1 MRIMKIYLF
10 NMNIVVDYEAMAEGL
25 HKALSSTNL
34 KELRNTLIILLG
46 YIDGAHFST
55 IQKAYK
61 ERMKWQFQDIT
72 ISIETN
78 PTSRSE

>member
-1 MRIMKIYLF
+1 MKIALF
-10 NMNIVVDYEAMAEGL
+10 NMNIVVDYETMAEGL
-25 HKALSSTNL
+25 KKALSSKDL
-34 KELRNTLIILLG
+34 KELRNTLIILVG
-46 YIDGAHFST
+46 YIDGAHFSA

-78 PTSRSE
+78 PTSQSE

>member
-1 MRIMKIYLF
+1 MMKIYLF
-10 NMNIVVDYEAMAEGL
+10 NMNIVVDYETMAEGL
-25 HKALSSTNL
+25 HKALSSTDL
-34 KELRNTLIILLG
+34 KELRNTLIILAG
-46 YIDGAHFST
+46 YIYIDGAHFSAVS
-55 IQKAYK
+55 QAYK

>member
-1 MRIMKIYLF
+1 MKIALF
-10 NMNIVVDYEAMAEGL
+10 NMNIVLDYETMAEGL
-25 HKALSSTNL
+25 KKALSSTDL
-34 KELRNTLIILLG
+34 KELRNTLIILVG
-46 YIDGAHFST
+46 YIDGAHFSA

-78 PTSRSE
+78 PTSQSE

>member
-1 MRIMKIYLF
+1 MKISLF
-10 NMNIVVDYEAMAEGL
+10 NMNIVVDYETMAEGL
-25 HKALSSTNL
+25 KKALSSTDL
-34 KELRNTLIILLG
+34 KELRNTLIILAG
-46 YIDGAHFST
+46 YIDGAHFKKYR
-55 IQKAYK
+55 KAYK

>member
-1 MRIMKIYLF
+1 MMKIYIF
-10 NMNIVVDYEAMAEGL
+10 NMNIVVDYETMAEGL

-34 KELRNTLIILLG
+34 KELRDTLIILAG
-46 YIDGAHFST
+46 YIDGARFSA

>member
-1 MRIMKIYLF
+1 MKIYLF
-10 NMNIVVDYEAMAEGL
+10 NMNIVVDHETMAEGL
-25 HKALSSTNL
+25 HKALSSTDL
-34 KELRNTLIILLG
+34 KELRDTLIILAG
-46 YIDGAHFST
+46 YIDGAHYSAT
-55 IQKAYK
+55 QNAYQ

>member
-1 MRIMKIYLF
+1 MKIALF
-10 NMNIVVDYEAMAEGL
+10 NMNIVVDYETMAEGL
-25 HKALSSTNL
+25 KKALSSTDL
-34 KELRNTLIILLG
+34 KEFRNTLIILAG
-46 YIDGAHFST
+46 YIDGIHFSA

-78 PTSRSE
+78 PTSQSE

>member
-1 MRIMKIYLF
+1 MKIALF
-10 NMNIVVDYEAMAEGL
+10 NMNIVVDYETMAEGL
-25 HKALSSTNL
+25 KKALSSTDL
-34 KELRNTLIILLG
+34 KELRNTLIILVR
-46 YIDGAHFST
+46 YIDEAHFSA

-78 PTSRSE
+78 PTSQSE

>member
-1 MRIMKIYLF
+1 MKIALF
-10 NMNIVVDYEAMAEGL
+10 NMNIVVDYETMAEGL
-25 HKALSSTNL
+25 KKALSSTDL
-34 KELRNTLIILLG
+34 KELRNTLIILVG
-46 YIDGAHFST
+46 YIDEAHFSA

-78 PTSRSE
+78 PTSQSE

>member
-1 MRIMKIYLF
+1 
-10 NMNIVVDYEAMAEGL
+10 MNIVVDYETMAEGL

-34 KELRNTLIILLG
+34 KELRDTLIIIAG
-46 YIDGAHFST
+46 YIDESLYSAT
-55 IQKAYK
+55 QKAYK

-78 PTSRSE
+78 PTSQSE

>member
-1 MRIMKIYLF
+1 MKIALF
-10 NMNIVVDYEAMAEGL
+10 NMNIVVDYETMAEGL
-25 HKALSSTNL
+25 KKVLSSTDL
-34 KELRNTLIILLG
+34 KELRNTLIILAG
-46 YIDGAHFST
+46 YIDEAHYSA

-78 PTSRSE
+78 TTSQSE

>member
-1 MRIMKIYLF
+1 MKIALF
-10 NMNIVVDYEAMAEGL
+10 NMNIVVDYETMAEGL
-25 HKALSSTNL
+25 KKALSSTDL
-34 KELRNTLIILLG
+34 KELRDTLIILAG
-46 YIDGAHFST
+46 YIDGAHYSAT
-55 IQKAYK
+55 LKSYK

>member
-1 MRIMKIYLF
+1 MMKIYLF
-10 NMNIVVDYEAMAEGL
+10 NMNIVVDYETMAEGL
-25 HKALSSTNL
+25 KEALSSTNL
-34 KELRNTLIILLG
+34 KELRNTLIILAG
-46 YIDGAHFST
+46 YIDGAHFSAVL
-55 IQKAYK
+55 KAYK

>member
-1 MRIMKIYLF
+1 MKIALF
-10 NMNIVVDYEAMAEGL
+10 NMNIVVDYETMAEGL
-25 HKALSSTNL
+25 KKALSSTDL
-34 KELRNTLIILLG
+34 KELRNTLIILVG
-46 YIDGAHFST
+46 YIVEAHFSA

-78 PTSRSE
+78 PTSQSE

>member
-1 MRIMKIYLF
+1 MMKIYLF
-10 NMNIVVDYEAMAEGL
+10 NMNIVVDYKTMAEGL
-25 HKALSSTNL
+25 KKALSSKDL
-34 KELRNTLIILLG
+34 KELRNTLIILVG
-46 YIDGAHFST
+46 YIDGAHFSA

-78 PTSRSE
+78 PTSQSE

>member
-1 MRIMKIYLF
+1 
-10 NMNIVVDYEAMAEGL
+10 MNIVVDYETMAEGL

-34 KELRNTLIILLG
+34 KELRDTLIILAG
-46 YIDGAHFST
+46 YIDGSLYSST
-55 IQKAYK
+55 QKAYK

-78 PTSRSE
+78 PTLQSE

>member
-1 MRIMKIYLF
+1 MKIALF
-10 NMNIVVDYEAMAEGL
+10 NMNIVVDYETMAEGL
-25 HKALSSTNL
+25 KKALSSTDL
-34 KELRNTLIILLG
+34 KELRNTLIILVE
-46 YIDGAHFST
+46 YIDGAHFSA

-78 PTSRSE
+78 PTSQSE

>member
-1 MRIMKIYLF
+1 
-10 NMNIVVDYEAMAEGL
+10 MNIVVDYETMADGL
-25 HKALSSTNL
+25 KKALSSTNL
-34 KELRNTLIILLG
+34 KELRDTLIIIVG
-46 YIDGAHFST
+46 YIDGAHFSA

-78 PTSRSE
+78 PTSQSE

>member
-1 MRIMKIYLF
+1 MQI
-10 NMNIVVDYEAMAEGL
+10 GL
-25 HKALSSTNL
+25 YDN
-34 KELRNTLIILLG
+34 
-46 YIDGAHFST
+46 DGGGASQSPFVNEFE
-55 IQKAYK
+55 K

>member
-1 MRIMKIYLF
+1 MMKIYIL
-10 NMNIVVDYEAMAEGL
+10 NMNIVVDYETMVEGL

-34 KELRNTLIILLG
+34 KELRDTLIILAG
-46 YIDGAHFST
+46 YIDGAHFSA

>member
-1 MRIMKIYLF
+1 METTSLF
-10 NMNIVVDYEAMAEGL
+10 NWISVDYDVMAEGL

-34 KELRNTLIILLG
+34 KELRDTLIILVG
-46 YIDGAHFST
+46 YIYGAHFSA

-72 ISIETN
+72 ISIEIN
-78 PTSRSE
+78 PISQSE

>member
-1 MRIMKIYLF
+1 MKISLF
-10 NMNIVVDYEAMAEGL
+10 NMNIVVDYETMAEGL
-25 HKALSSTNL
+25 KKALSSTDL
-34 KELRNTLIILLG
+34 KELRNTLIILAG
-46 YIDGAHFST
+46 YIEGAHFQKY
-55 IQKAYK
+55 QKAYK

>member
-1 MRIMKIYLF
+1 MKIALF
-10 NMNIVVDYEAMAEGL
+10 NMNIVVDYETMAEGL

-34 KELRNTLIILLG
+34 KELHDTLIILAG
-46 YIDGAHFST
+46 YIDGAHYSAT
-55 IQKAYK
+55 QNAYK

-78 PTSRSE
+78 PTSRSD

>member
-1 MRIMKIYLF
+1 MKIALF
-10 NMNIVVDYEAMAEGL
+10 NMNIVVDYETMAEGL

-34 KELRNTLIILLG
+34 KELHDTLIILAG
-46 YIDGAHFST
+46 YIDGAHYLAT
-55 IQKAYK
+55 QNAYK

-78 PTSRSE
+78 PTSQSE